1 MASLS
6 LVEEEAMATVNEL
19 PFAVDSIAISDAL
32 PRTDELIYIN
42 ITTCE
47 QKSYCLELTAHGW
60 RVVSTR
66 HDHLDEQPEN
76 KELSGRYFETAYQ
89 FLDVV
94 SPAYRQRF
102 GNKLIAELYK
112 LSNDKEHSPPSERL

>member
-1 MASLS
+1 MDETRLIAGGNQFKPMASLS

-47 QKSYCLELTAHGW
+47 RKTFTYIHISA
-60 RVVSTR
+60 
-66 HDHLDEQPEN
+66 
-76 KELSGRYFETAYQ
+76 
-89 FLDVV
+89 
-94 SPAYRQRF
+94 
-102 GNKLIAELYK
+102 
-112 LSNDKEHSPPSERL
+112 